1 MTAKEKL
8 LAENTKLLE
17 KCNTETIE
25 KIFKLNTIFVGLSAA
40 QMEYIIELSNLLFGQ
55 PPK

>member
-8 LAENTKLLE
+8 LAENAKLLE
-17 KCNTETIE
+17 NCCTETVE
-25 KIFKLNTIFVGLSAA
+25 KIFKLNTVFVGLSAA